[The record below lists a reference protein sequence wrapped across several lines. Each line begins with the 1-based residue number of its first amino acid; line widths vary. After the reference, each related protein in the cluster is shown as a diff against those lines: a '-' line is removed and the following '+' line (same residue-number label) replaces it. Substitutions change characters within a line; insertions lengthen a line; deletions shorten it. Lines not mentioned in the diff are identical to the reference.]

1 MEENIKEFEKIHKT
15 ENDLWSV
22 IDKIYNSSE
31 IQNLRLKGV
40 VQNLGLEL
48 GFIVE
53 QDKQMKKYKCERDK
67 YKEILDKIK
76 EEIDNLGALDCNI
89 PNYMICIT
97 KINELLEEI
106 NE

>member
-1 MEENIKEFEKIHKT
+1 MEENIKEFEKIHKM

-76 EEIDNLGALDCNI
+76 EKLQNELDNYNVTMGRAE
-89 PNYMICIT
+89 
-97 KINELLEEI
+97 KIELLELLEEI
-106 NE
+106 E